1 MPQREER
8 IVEEGEP
15 IGGCP
20 PMTVATASK
29 HRGCVSVNNL
39 MGLGVRHVSR
49 ARRTAT
55 ASRGKR
61 TGIGGNSG
69 RGWGGIRHSAL
80 LVDIGIARSSCC
92 DYERIGKRWSFRAA
106 VHREGTPF
114 LPSNSPWPIVVA
126 PRETGGIYAIEEP
139 PCRHPYTPPRPDSAP
154 SRTARTPRDGDLPPR
169 PKASPAPETSPEA
182 KQRLI
187 ISPLMI
193 LRLLF
198 RRTDSLGRRYS
209 SSLMPLA
216 TNN

>member
-1 MPQREER
+1 MPQPEKR
-8 IVEEGEP
+8 IVGEGEP

-92 DYERIGKRWSFRAA
+92 DYERIGKRRSFRAA

-126 PRETGGIYAIEEP
+126 PRETGESTLLRSHHAD
-139 PCRHPYTPPRPDSAP
+139 TPTRPDSAP
-154 SRTARTPRDGDLPPR
+154 SANCPNPQRRGTCRLARRLRPPR
-169 PKASPAPETSPEA
+169 RLAPRRNNASLYHP
-182 KQRLI
+182 
-187 ISPLMI
+187 
-193 LRLLF
+193 
-198 RRTDSLGRRYS
+198 
-209 SSLMPLA
+209 
-216 TNN
+216 